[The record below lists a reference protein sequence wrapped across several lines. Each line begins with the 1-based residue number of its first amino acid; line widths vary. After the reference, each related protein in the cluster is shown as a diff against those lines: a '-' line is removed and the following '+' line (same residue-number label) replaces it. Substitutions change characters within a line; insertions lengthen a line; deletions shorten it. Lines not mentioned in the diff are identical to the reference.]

1 MSPDTSLRVNTARV
15 TSVTSPSGEFEH
27 INILP
32 CTVCFLAAESS
43 VFLCFICTV
52 CLHANRVE
60 LCPTCSLV
68 QNKQTNKQKCM
79 HAALNAPK
87 VLIWKLWNIV
97 RKKKEKKKKSVHLN
111 KRGDFSIFKLFF
123 VLFFFVMPLAS
134 EPDFYRRMIPY
145 NIANLRLFIVTFPVY
160 VITRVHK
167 GSTSR
172 TCCIN
177 KVTPAFRKHKT
188 TD

>member
-1 MSPDTSLRVNTARV
+1 MLPKYL
-15 TSVTSPSGEFEH
+15 FE
-27 INILP
+27 NCEILY
-32 CTVCFLAAESS
+32 V
-43 VFLCFICTV
+43 
-52 CLHANRVE
+52 
-60 LCPTCSLV
+60 
-68 QNKQTNKQKCM
+68 
-79 HAALNAPK
+79 
-87 VLIWKLWNIV
+87 
-97 RKKKEKKKKSVHLN
+97 KKKEKKKKSVHLN